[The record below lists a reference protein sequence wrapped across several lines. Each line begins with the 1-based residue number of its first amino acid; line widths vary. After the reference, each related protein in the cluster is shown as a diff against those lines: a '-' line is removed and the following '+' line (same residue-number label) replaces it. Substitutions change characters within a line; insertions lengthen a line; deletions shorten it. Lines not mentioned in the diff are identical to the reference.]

1 MESDVLAEQALHQDT
16 LPCGHHTVLSPQDTR
31 PTTRLTSVV
40 LCAMVKMAILLEV
53 LGATPWAGVSPDYRW
68 QLASL
73 ASVPDVGHP

>member
-16 LPCGHHTVLSPQDTR
+16 LRCGHHTVLSPQDTR

-40 LCAMVKMAILLEV
+40 LYAMVKMAILLEA
-53 LGATPWAGVSPDYRW
+53 LGATPWAGVSHDHRW

>member
-16 LPCGHHTVLSPQDTR
+16 LRCGHHTVLSPQDTR

-40 LCAMVKMAILLEV
+40 LCAMVKMAILLEA
-53 LGATPWAGVSPDYRW
+53 LGATPWAGVSHDHRW
-68 QLASL
+68 QLASP